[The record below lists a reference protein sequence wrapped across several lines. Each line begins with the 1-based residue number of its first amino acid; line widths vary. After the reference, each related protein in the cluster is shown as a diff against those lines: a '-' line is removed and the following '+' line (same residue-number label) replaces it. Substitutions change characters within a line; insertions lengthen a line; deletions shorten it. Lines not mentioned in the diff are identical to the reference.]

1 MTAGKLTDS
10 EYFYIWTLIRNL
22 SHLLGK
28 VRDRELSQYGITVT
42 QSGVLYMIK
51 ALGEQA
57 NPGNIARVLFRE
69 PTTISNTLIR
79 MEKEGMVKRVKDS
92 RRRSQVRITLT
103 EKGERAYQD
112 STRRESIKR
121 IMSQLPEERCR
132 QIRACLGDIRT
143 VVMHDLGLSPQSP
156 HLPPSDNTAGPG

>member
-1 MTAGKLTDS
+1 MIPDKFTDS

-42 QSGVLYMIK
+42 QSGILYMIK
-51 ALGEQA
+51 ALGERA
-57 NPGNIARVLFRE
+57 TPGNIARVLFRE

-79 MEKEGMVKRVKDS
+79 MEKEDLVKRVKDS

-112 STRRESIKR
+112 STLRDSIKR
-121 IMSQLPEERCR
+121 IMSQLPEERCQ
-132 QIRACLGDIRT
+132 QIKSCLGDIRAA
-143 VVMHDLGLSPQSP
+143 VMHDLGLSPQSP
-156 HLPPSDNTAGPG
+156 HLPPSDNAAD